1 MISVIKLRRVVGLAD
16 LHGVNVLAFI
26 SCVLSCGLN
35 IAILARFG
43 FDICMIQLWVWMD
56 SVSLGIVMFSC
67 CHAYNCSLGCL
78 LYCAPSSG
86 EIWDQLCGLDLIG
99 LLH

>member
-56 SVSLGIVMFSC
+56 SVSLGIVSFL
-67 CHAYNCSLGCL
+67 SLLRLFFVHQDAFYIALHLAANFGTNV
-78 LYCAPSSG
+78 AV
-86 EIWDQLCGLDLIG
+86 LI
-99 LLH
+99 